1 MNEFIV
7 CWDVET
13 TGLNPK
19 DDFII
24 QLAASKFNK
33 TTGETVEEK
42 SWYVKPAH
50 KYEIA
55 KGATEAHGLTK
66 EFIEANGVYFK
77 EVAPEFLEMIK
88 DADLLSYNGNSF
100 DIKFLNEECKRW
112 NIELDIE
119 NKMFYD
125 AFSMECRFAP
135 RNLSTIYSKYTG
147 REMED
152 AHNALADVRATKEIF
167 MRQMETHNLT
177 YSDIN
182 EFEENQLLTPD
193 GSIRNAAAAGEEMVI
208 VFAIGKYKD
217 SEFMSVYK
225 SDPNYIKWYMENV
238 ASNYTKNVLRNY
250 YKKHK

>member
-55 KGATEAHGLTK
+55 KGAVEAHGLTK
-66 EFIEANGVYFK
+66 EFIEENGVYFK

-135 RNLSTIYSKYTG
+135 RNLSTIYLKYTG

-167 MRQMETHNLT
+167 MRQMDVHNLT